1 MGLFSKLKER
11 KQIKKFVKNE
21 LADMGKGNPKGPKGT
36 KGFVDG
42 R

>member
-1 MGLFSKLKER
+1 MPRAKLTKDEKQFIKDELESMGPG
-11 KQIKKFVKNE
+11 KK
-21 LADMGKGNPKGPKGT
+21 GGPKGT

>member
-1 MGLFSKLKER
+1 MRKAKLTKDE
-11 KQIKKFVKNE
+11 KQFIKDE
-21 LADMGKGNPKGPKGT
+21 LASMGPGKKGGPNGT